1 METTEEAQGVLV
13 AAGWTELTSAGPA
26 WEASGLTLRVS
37 GPRRVVTAL
46 LDEVAG
52 GRCVVS
58 ARDGVPGLLIAR
70 ASPRALTRRVQTPDG
85 LRPAPTEEALELEGL
100 LRLLRDADRAPDTP
114 LRPAGGRVRT
124 PSGGPADVRVGLAD
138 DGRAVLETVGAA
150 SVLLDPAACV
160 ELAGRLLACASGR
173 DPDGEETVGETV
185 GETDEETEG
194 ERWEM
199 LMERGFMD
207 AMYETTWRLI
217 GAEDDPRRRAELRSR
232 LEQAVRRSAALQGA
246 FLEEPWTPPAMS
258 DAEEGMT
265 VCRRTPGRA
274 DLLRAMPRATPR
286 AGRSERWGRDRTRR
300 WRSSGGAEAPCGRTR
315 WPR

>member
-1 METTEEAQGVLV
+1 M
-13 AAGWTELTSAGPA
+13 
-26 WEASGLTLRVS
+26 S

-100 LRLLRDADRAPDTP
+100 LRLLRDADRTPDAP

-173 DPDGEETVGETV
+173 DPDGEETETEGETE

-258 DAEEGMT
+258 DVEEGMT
-265 VCRRTPGRA
+265 VMRRCR
-274 DLLRAMPRATPR
+274 
-286 AGRSERWGRDRTRR
+286 RWGRDRTRR
-300 WRSSGGAEAPCGRTR
+300 WRS
-315 WPR
+315 